1 MQIDQNLEGTLTTC
15 ITQSVANIYNT
26 LPYASYICV
35 QTVKFVL
42 DDQLSSMSLTCCII
56 HFYLV
61 ITLDHSV
68 HAQGKLI
75 AVFPRCIFRWKI
87 VMFVM
92 HLKWIHDVSLF
103 FIITS
108 LCGLCFMFIEEMQS
122 AKRDWDTLHREM
134 NDRAHSLLELYYN
147 SSFVYLRIGLEE
159 DEQLSLMIYEKKTS
173 CVVGVIMLL
182 NAFKPL
188 LLIKWLYFTFTDS
201 QCLKICSLLHTA
213 FC

>member
-15 ITQSVANIYNT
+15 ITVCSQYLQHFA
-26 LPYASYICV
+26 LRHSYICV
-35 QTVKFVL
+35 QTVKFFL
-42 DDQLSSMSLTCCII
+42 DDKLSSMSLTCCII

-122 AKRDWDTLHREM
+122 VKRD
-134 NDRAHSLLELYYN
+134 
-147 SSFVYLRIGLEE
+147 
-159 DEQLSLMIYEKKTS
+159 
-173 CVVGVIMLL
+173 
-182 NAFKPL
+182 
-188 LLIKWLYFTFTDS
+188 
-201 QCLKICSLLHTA
+201 
-213 FC
+213 